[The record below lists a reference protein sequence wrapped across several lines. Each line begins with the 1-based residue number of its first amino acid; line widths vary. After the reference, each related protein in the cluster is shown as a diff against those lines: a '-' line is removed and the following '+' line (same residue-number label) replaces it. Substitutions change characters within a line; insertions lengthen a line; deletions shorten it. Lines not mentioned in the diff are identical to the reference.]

1 MLWMGTSRAGLEGHV
16 VRRSGSRSARAVSRE
31 RTFDEWLADIDTMA
45 GLGYRPIL
53 TALQHE
59 DGFEVYSPALGPDL
73 ATTVSQ
79 LASDLEAGP
88 PPELGRIRHARRGE
102 RDEAVMAFV
111 DLLDARRA
119 AGSLPYYILFANDA
133 GRLHSLTELGIEE
146 LPGFLRWLSFEVA
159 KGAADD
165 EMME

>member
-1 MLWMGTSRAGLEGHV
+1 MA
-16 VRRSGSRSARAVSRE
+16 A
-31 RTFDEWLADIDTMA
+31 LA
-45 GLGYRPIL
+45 YRPIL
-53 TALQHE
+53 AALESE

-73 ATTVSQ
+73 ATTVSR

-88 PPELGRIRHARRGE
+88 PPELGRVRHARRGE

-119 AGSLPYYILFANDA
+119 DGSLPYYVLFANDA
-133 GRLHSLTELGIEE
+133 GHLHSLADLGIDE

-165 EMME
+165 EMA